1 MVNFSNATNCMA
13 KVAALAITTSVFALG
28 AQAQEVTLRAQDG
41 SVNITGELKDFDG
54 EIYTIDSTFGP
65 LRAWSVSLWG
75 KRRAFTE
82 HVEKL
87 SELLTEKTEGQFRL
101 NISYGGLSPSRENLD
116 GVANG
121 AFEMAQFCAGY
132 HPDKNPSITVLELP
146 FLGVSSMEQELA
158 VSQAVYAQYNIAG
171 VGSPPTSLEAF
182 KAMTV
187 RATGG
192 TGTAVTALGATSVN
206 IPAPQTKEALSNNEI
221 NAVAFAPHAHMAFGT
236 INSAQWWTTNLN
248 PGTANC
254 PIVVSTE
261 ALNDLPQLSRDA
273 LLSSVDESLE
283 HFISNYKQN
292 TLATWDAVLAEKE
305 IIQLTFSEGIL
316 NSINEE
322 VAGKSAQD
330 WIAEKAELGLPAQA
344 LYDLVLTTLN
354 DSQTPPLGN

>member
-65 LRAWSVSLWG
+65 LRVWG

-158 VSQAVYAQYNIAG
+158 VSQAVYEHRSRSTI
-171 VGSPPTSLEAF
+171 L
-182 KAMTV
+182 
-187 RATGG
+187 RA
-192 TGTAVTALGATSVN
+192 
-206 IPAPQTKEALSNNEI
+206 
-221 NAVAFAPHAHMAFGT
+221 
-236 INSAQWWTTNLN
+236 W
-248 PGTANC
+248 
-254 PIVVSTE
+254 
-261 ALNDLPQLSRDA
+261 
-273 LLSSVDESLE
+273 
-283 HFISNYKQN
+283 
-292 TLATWDAVLAEKE
+292 
-305 IIQLTFSEGIL
+305 
-316 NSINEE
+316 
-322 VAGKSAQD
+322 
-330 WIAEKAELGLPAQA
+330 GLHQHHWKR
-344 LYDLVLTTLN
+344 LKR
-354 DSQTPPLGN
+354 

>member
-65 LRAWSVSLWG
+65 LRVEADKVDCTGDGCPEVSFASLKPVTWSVSLWG

-158 VSQAVYAQYNIAG
+158 VSQAVYGRSTI
-171 VGSPPTSLEAF
+171 L
-182 KAMTV
+182 
-187 RATGG
+187 RA
-192 TGTAVTALGATSVN
+192 
-206 IPAPQTKEALSNNEI
+206 
-221 NAVAFAPHAHMAFGT
+221 
-236 INSAQWWTTNLN
+236 W
-248 PGTANC
+248 
-254 PIVVSTE
+254 
-261 ALNDLPQLSRDA
+261 
-273 LLSSVDESLE
+273 
-283 HFISNYKQN
+283 
-292 TLATWDAVLAEKE
+292 
-305 IIQLTFSEGIL
+305 
-316 NSINEE
+316 
-322 VAGKSAQD
+322 
-330 WIAEKAELGLPAQA
+330 GLHQHHWKR
-344 LYDLVLTTLN
+344 LKR
-354 DSQTPPLGN
+354 